1 MARDDGFDPLYQE
14 IGMRLAHARGAA
26 GLSQAKLAAKVKV
39 TRTSVVNI
47 ERGRQRPPVH
57 LLWELAG
64 VLGIEVGSLLPQ
76 RRELAERGAPVQLD
90 ATVVAYIEQAAKDDP
105 STKRLLLDFIQQ
117 ATAKI
122 DTADASAAPARR
134 PTTASRA
141 TTGAATSRTLRD
153 PRAER

>member
-1 MARDDGFDPLYQE
+1 MSRNDGYSLLYQE
-14 IGMRLAHARGAA
+14 IGRRVARARTAA

-57 LLWELAG
+57 LLWAMAEALDVEAG
-64 VLGIEVGSLLPQ
+64 SFLPR

-90 ATVVAYIEQAAKDDP
+90 ATTVASIEQAARDDP
-105 STKRLLLDFIQQ
+105 ATKRLLLDFIQQ

-122 DTADASAAPARR
+122 DAPDAPAALAQRPTIGRRPPVDAVPPASAPPPKR
-134 PTTASRA
+134 
-141 TTGAATSRTLRD
+141 
-153 PRAER
+153 